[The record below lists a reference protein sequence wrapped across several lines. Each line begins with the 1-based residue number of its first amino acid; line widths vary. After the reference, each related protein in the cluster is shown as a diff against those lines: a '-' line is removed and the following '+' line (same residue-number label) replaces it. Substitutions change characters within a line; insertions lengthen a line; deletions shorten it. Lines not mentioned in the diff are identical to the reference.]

1 MNHLKWT
8 QEHLTWCDKNRF
20 NYESRKEM
28 LKAFNEKFNVNCSKD
43 SMMGILRR
51 TGNLRTSKKNIL
63 NQDMIEWIKKNYP
76 KSLSSKELVDKF
88 NKKFNTNF
96 SAQQMVGFA
105 NNRKIK
111 KDNLKETLGNITR
124 NTQGTKIGSEYK
136 TKNGHIMIKINNFK
150 DEGKNFR
157 KNWELKHRYVYEKK
171 YGEIPNGYNVI
182 FLDGNKENCKIENLV
197 LATKKEILHL
207 KTLKWYGK
215 GAMTKAGLEVIR
227 SEQILVD
234 CGAIKRQKS
243 DINRLRNYIKGEV
256 K

>member
-1 MNHLKWT
+1 MNHLKWG
-8 QEHLTWCDKNRF
+8 QEHLSWCDKNRF
-20 NYESRKEM
+20 NYDSKEKM
-28 LKAFNEKFNVNCSKD
+28 LEAFNKIFGVNCTYHGLV
-43 SMMGILRR
+43 GILRR
-51 TGNLRTSKKNIL
+51 TGNLKTSQDCFYNKEMIDWLKK
-63 NQDMIEWIKKNYP
+63 EYP
-76 KSLSSKELVDKF
+76 KPISCNELAEKF
-88 NKKFNTNF
+88 FKKFNIKISGEALRNK
-96 SAQQMVGFA
+96 A
-105 NNRKIK
+105 NNIGLK
-111 KDNLKETLGNITR
+111 KDNLTKTLGNITR
-124 NTQGTKIGSEYK
+124 KTQGCKIGSEYK
-136 TKNGHIMIKINNFK
+136 TKNGHIMIKINNVK